1 MIRPEVLKNIMPHL
15 PKGIRRRLPKNI
27 NVAAVSAKES
37 QKLNR
42 RYRGKRKAANV
53 LSFRYGPGYGE
64 IIVCPEVIRR
74 DAKKTG
80 RPYRRETKRM
90 ITHGLLHL
98 AGLHHEKSPKAR
110 KKFEQV
116 EQKVL
121 SRFVDS

>member
-1 MIRPEVLKNIMPHL
+1 MSRPEALKNIMPHL

-27 NVAAVSAKES
+27 NVVVVSAKES
-37 QKLNR
+37 QKLNQ

-53 LSFRYGPGYGE
+53 LSFRYSPEYGE

-74 DAKKTG
+74 DAKKAG
-80 RPYRRETKRM
+80 QPYRRETKSM
-90 ITHGLLHL
+90 LAHGLLHL

-116 EQKVL
+116 ERKIL
-121 SRFVDS
+121 SRFDDS